1 MFGRE
6 YDHSGRRMAELEI
19 AGTAALGGCIGDE
32 DKSHKTFKK
41 GRRRGISGWEA
52 EGILSGTSRV

>member
-1 MFGRE
+1 
-6 YDHSGRRMAELEI
+6 MAELEI

-32 DKSHKTFKK
+32 DKSRKTFKK